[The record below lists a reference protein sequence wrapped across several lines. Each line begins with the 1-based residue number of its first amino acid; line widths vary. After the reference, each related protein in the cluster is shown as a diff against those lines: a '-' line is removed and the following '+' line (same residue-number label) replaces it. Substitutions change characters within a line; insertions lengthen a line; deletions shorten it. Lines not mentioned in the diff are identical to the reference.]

1 VTTKDYPLL
10 YFPLIDF
17 KEAAKADPSVNSIA
31 KVLKYATCVK
41 SCPTADKATPVLC
54 KQPNFMTKAPNYWKD
69 CVYYVGGISSGSA
82 GAFRYDTTAF
92 AGRFCIPNIDAKS
105 AAQAAGAEF

>member
-1 VTTKDYPLL
+1 
-10 YFPLIDF
+10 
-17 KEAAKADPSVNSIA
+17 
-31 KVLKYATCVK
+31 
-41 SCPTADKATPVLC
+41 
-54 KQPNFMTKAPNYWKD
+54 MTKAPNYWKD
-69 CVYYVGGISSGSA
+69 CVYYVGGISSGSS